1 MAADRKRKA
10 VVRRQEAA
18 RPGLLPVLFLLA
30 AVYCLLSTSPS
41 PSSAEETQREPP
53 RQPTTLHRWG
63 AVTLFHGLP
72 SDQVRAVA
80 QDAEGVMWFGTD
92 AGLARY
98 DGRRVQSVT
107 SEGLAGP
114 RVRAL
119 AVDEAGALWVG
130 ADGGAFVRAAGAREF
145 TRVEETRGKSVLAVL
160 APARGRALLATADG
174 LVFDC
179 RLEAGRAP

>member
-1 MAADRKRKA
+1 MAADERRRA
-10 VVRRQEAA
+10 TVRRRGAA
-18 RPGLLPVLFLLA
+18 RLGLLFVFCLLA
-30 AVYCLLSTSPS
+30 TDYCLLPTHFS
-41 PSSAEETQREPP
+41 SSAEETT
-53 RQPTTLHRWG
+53 QPTSLHRWG

-119 AVDEAGALWVG
+119 SVGPDGALWVG
-130 ADGGAFVRAAGAREF
+130 ADGGAFV
-145 TRVEETRGKSVLAVL
+145 
-160 APARGRALLATADG
+160 
-174 LVFDC
+174 
-179 RLEAGRAP
+179 

>member
-1 MAADRKRKA
+1 MAASRRRKA
-10 VVRRQEAA
+10 GVKGWAAA
-18 RPGLLPVLFLLA
+18 RLGLLSALSLLTN
-30 AVYCLLSTSPS
+30 VYCLLSTVVYFPT
-41 PSSAEETQREPP
+41 SSAEETPA
-53 RQPTTLHRWG
+53 QPTSLHRWG

-119 AVDEAGALWVG
+119 AADAAGALWVG
-130 ADGGAFVRAAGAREF
+130 ADGGAFVRAAGSE
-145 TRVEETRGKSVLAVL
+145 
-160 APARGRALLATADG
+160 
-174 LVFDC
+174 
-179 RLEAGRAP
+179 

>member
-1 MAADRKRKA
+1 MAADGRRKA
-10 VVRRQEAA
+10 LVGRRGAA
-18 RPGLLPVLFLLA
+18 RPRLLSVVCLLST
-30 AVYCLLSTSPS
+30 VYCLLSTPS
-41 PSSAEETQREPP
+41 FSSEETQREPP